1 MNRGAKTAEIEA
13 KSDSSMVG
21 TFFVKE
27 KKPIAAAPM
36 HKLAMTQ
43 SNPEPKTVPNRA
55 NNPQIP
61 EESNSLTFV

>member
-1 MNRGAKTAEIEA
+1 
-13 KSDSSMVG
+13 MVG

-27 KKPIAAAPM
+27 KKTIAAAPM
-36 HKLAMTQ
+36 HKLAMTK

-61 EESNSLTFV
+61 EESNSLTFCVIEVGSAYFQFRG

>member
-1 MNRGAKTAEIEA
+1 
-13 KSDSSMVG
+13 MVG

-36 HKLAMTQ
+36 HKLAMTK